1 MDLSEREGT
10 RLPGQSYRVRR
21 EDAAEEAFLQLGLG
35 ALSPRSAWD
44 PGVRGHSPNLAS
56 RCVLRSHTE

>member
-10 RLPGQSYRVRR
+10 RRPGQSYGVRR
-21 EDAAEEAFLQLGLG
+21 EDAAEEAFLQSGLA

-44 PGVRGHSPNLAS
+44 PGVGGRSPNPAS